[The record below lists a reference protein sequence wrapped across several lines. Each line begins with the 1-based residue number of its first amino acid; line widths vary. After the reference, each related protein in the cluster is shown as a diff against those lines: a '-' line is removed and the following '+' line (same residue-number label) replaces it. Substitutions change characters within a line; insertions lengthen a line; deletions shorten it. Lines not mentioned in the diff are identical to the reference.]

1 MTPAAADPWSY
12 MVQVRRLVDIP
23 LRQFG
28 VQRGGATYS
37 VSGQRRSSR
46 RPVTGDVLGSMSYA
60 TAAAA
65 AEHRLAHPA
74 VPVHRA
80 QASWGTVEYAR
91 YGTGRAVLV
100 VHGSGGGWDQGVDWA
115 RRRLPLDREVL
126 AVSRFGYLGS
136 PLPSGATTA
145 QQADAFATVLDDAGV
160 DRADVVALS
169 AGSATAVKFA
179 IEHPARVR
187 SLLLESP
194 LLPSRRNRVLPPVAA
209 VRALLRSERLL
220 WRLTHSP
227 LLVGLA
233 AGTRWRDLPQQE
245 RSELTAINDTMFP
258 LAPRRAGTLFDRVV
272 AAPEMLQDR
281 LPVEAITCPTLVV
294 NARSAVLA
302 THDEAQAFVDRVPN
316 GRLIDIDTGGHVLI
330 GNVEHLRSVVADFLG
345 DSSGSTPPPEPK
357 VD

>member
-1 MTPAAADPWSY
+1 MGNSVASTSYAAA
-12 MVQVRRLVDIP
+12 V
-23 LRQFG
+23 
-28 VQRGGATYS
+28 
-37 VSGQRRSSR
+37 
-46 RPVTGDVLGSMSYA
+46 
-60 TAAAA
+60 AA
-65 AEHRLAHPA
+65 AEDRLAHPA

-80 QASWGTVEYAR
+80 TTSYGAVEYAR
-91 YGTGRAVLV
+91 YGTGPAVLV

-115 RRRLPLDREVL
+115 QRRLPPDREVL

-145 QQADAFATVLDDAGV
+145 NQADAFAAVLDDAGV

-169 AGSATAVKFA
+169 AGSVTAVRFA
-179 IEHPARVR
+179 IEHPGRVR

-194 LLPSRRNRVLPPVAA
+194 LLPSRRKRVLPPVAA

-220 WRLTHSP
+220 WRLSHSP

-233 AGTRWRDLPQQE
+233 AGTRWRDLPEQE
-245 RSELTAINDTMFP
+245 RRELTAINDTMFP
-258 LAPRRAGTLFDRVV
+258 LAPRRAGVLFDRVV

-281 LPVEAITCPTLVV
+281 LPVEAIACPTVVV

-302 THDEAQAFVDRVPN
+302 THDEAQAFVNRVPN

-330 GNVEHLRSVVADFLG
+330 GNVEYLRSVVAEFL
-345 DSSGSTPPPEPK
+345 DDPTGSTTSP
-357 VD
+357 